1 MGLELSR
8 GSALAVLNYLAT
20 SEGVGY
26 DTITMSNV
34 KELAQQVKNLSF
46 EEKRRLVH
54 LVPEL
59 LRLDEEF
66 LLQRW
71 QSARKDL
78 ECGHVVTIE
87 KSSSKGQSE
96 TPRYQ
101 VVLSRAAAK
110 DLQRL
115 PPKLIEQ
122 LQNRC
127 LPALSVNPRS
137 AGNPKHGPLAG
148 LYSYNFGPRGGY
160 RIVYEIIDSKRLV
173 LVIALGPHDQAYRRA
188 RRRR

>member
-87 KSSSKGQSE
+87 KA
-96 TPRYQ
+96 
-101 VVLSRAAAK
+101 LAK
-110 DLQRL
+110 A
-115 PPKLIEQ
+115 K
-122 LQNRC
+122 
-127 LPALSVNPRS
+127 A
-137 AGNPKHGPLAG
+137 K
-148 LYSYNFGPRGGY
+148 
-160 RIVYEIIDSKRLV
+160 
-173 LVIALGPHDQAYRRA
+173 RRA
-188 RRRR
+188 TK